1 MRAVSAPSVSLS
13 ARVLRVKE
21 ALPLALMATL
31 PVKGEEKSEELTP
44 PLME

>member
-1 MRAVSAPSVSLS
+1 VSLS
-13 ARVLRVKE
+13 ARALRVKE

-31 PVKGEEKSEELTP
+31 PVKEEEKSEESTS